1 VKKLLVSL
9 IFRPLV
15 YLAVAFVALLCVVP
29 FYWMIV
35 ASTLDFS
42 ELFTWPLRVT
52 PGASFMANIGRMSQ
66 IASFARSYLNSA
78 VIACSRVA
86 LTTFFCGLAGFAFAK
101 FPFPGRKILFSI
113 MLATMMIPS
122 TVTVVPWFILMTK
135 IGWANKLIGLIIPET
150 AYAFGIFWLTQYIR
164 EVVADELIDSA
175 RIEGCADFGIFTR
188 VVLPII
194 LPGLGVLLL
203 LTFMNSWNEFVKAFV
218 LISDTAKYTLTMH
231 MMTMMSNRPPD
242 IPSTLAAA
250 CVATLP
256 IILLFIVANKMFIE
270 GLTYGAL
277 KE

>member
-1 VKKLLVSL
+1 
-9 IFRPLV
+9 
-15 YLAVAFVALLCVVP
+15 
-29 FYWMIV
+29 
-35 ASTLDFS
+35 
-42 ELFTWPLRVT
+42 
-52 PGASFMANIGRMSQ
+52 MSQ
-66 IASFARSYLNSA
+66 IASFAKSYFNSSL
-78 VIACSRVA
+78 IACSRVL
-86 LTTFFCGLAGFAFAK
+86 LTTFFCGLAGFSFAK
-101 FPFPGRKILFSI
+101 FPFPGKKVLFMA

-175 RIEGCADFGIFTR
+175 RIEGCGDFGIFTR
-188 VVLPII
+188 VVFPII

-203 LTFMNSWNEFVKAFV
+203 LTFMNSWNEFIKAFV

-231 MMTMMSNRPPD
+231 MLTMMSNRPPD

-256 IILLFIVANKMFIE
+256 IIVLFIAANRMFIE